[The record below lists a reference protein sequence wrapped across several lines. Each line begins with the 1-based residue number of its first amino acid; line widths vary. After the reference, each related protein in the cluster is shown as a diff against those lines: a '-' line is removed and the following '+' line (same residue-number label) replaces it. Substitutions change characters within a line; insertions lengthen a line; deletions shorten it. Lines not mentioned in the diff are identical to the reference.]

1 MPSVREIGENIKS
14 RIPDV
19 PIVIIFIATITA
31 VAFTAFSIGWI
42 ARGQADTSSIPKQT
56 ITLPSATG
64 DGGGANLYVS
74 SRHSDVFHYRW
85 CSGAK
90 RINTENKVYYQS
102 FKEAVSNGLK
112 PASNCP
118 GLEARQNQ

>member
-1 MPSVREIGENIKS
+1 MHSVREIGENIKS

-19 PIVIIFIATITA
+19 PIVVIFIATITA

-42 ARGQADTSSIPKQT
+42 ARGQADTSPIPKQT

-64 DGGGANLYVS
+64 DGNGANLYVS
-74 SRHSDVFHYRW
+74 SRHSDIFHYRW

-90 RINTENKVYYQS
+90 RINTENKVYYQR
-102 FKEAVSNGLK
+102 FNEAASDGLK